1 MKHAIAAALFCLTA
15 VAHAGETETLLDETR
30 REVLPVLPKVAGM
43 MKHAVE
49 TEGVVAAIPV
59 CKEKAP
65 QLMAEKASS
74 LGWKIRRVS
83 LKPRNAERATP
94 DAWEQAQLE
103 AFDRR
108 RTSGEDPKAIEVGEI
123 VPAADGGRVFRYMK
137 ALPVAP
143 VCVQCHGDKDALAP
157 ELRQAIDASYPQ
169 DRATGY
175 GPGDLRGAVSV
186 TRPL

>member
-1 MKHAIAAALFCLTA
+1 MNRILLAALIAWGGC
-15 VAHAGETETLLDETR
+15 VQAGEVDGLLERTR
-30 REVLPVLPKVAGM
+30 QEVLPVLPKVAGM
-43 MKHAVE
+43 MKHTVE
-49 TEGVVAAIPV
+49 TEGVAAAIPV

-65 QLMAEKASS
+65 ELMAEKAAS

-83 LKPRNAERATP
+83 LKPRNAQRATP

-108 RTSGEDPKAIEVGEI
+108 RAAGEDPKGIEVGEI
-123 VPAADGGRVFRYMK
+123 VAAADGTRVFRYMK

-143 VCVQCHGDKDALAP
+143 VCVQCHGERDALAP
-157 ELRQAIDASYPQ
+157 ELRAAIEQAYPQ

-175 GPGDLRGAVSV
+175 APGDLRGALSV

>member
-1 MKHAIAAALFCLTA
+1 MKTPLTIALISLSI
-15 VAHAGETETLLDETR
+15 VAHAAELDSLLADTR
-30 REVLPVLPKVAGM
+30 QEVLPVLPKVAGM
-43 MKHAVE
+43 MKQTVE
-49 TEGVVAAIPV
+49 SEGVAAAIPV

-65 QLMAEKASS
+65 AMMAEKAAA

-103 AFDRR
+103 IFDRR
-108 RTSGEDPKAIEVGEI
+108 RAGGEDPKAIEVGEI
-123 VPAADGGRVFRYMK
+123 VEAADGGRVFRYMK

-143 VCVQCHGDKDALAP
+143 VCVQCHGERNALAP
-157 ELRQAIDASYPQ
+157 ELRQAIEAAYPH

-175 GPGDLRGAVSV
+175 APGDLRGALSV